1 MRTETTKL
9 PIDFGPDKSQIL
21 RGIAII
27 FMIILHN
34 NCGGLF
40 KICVPIF
47 TFLVGYGY
55 SFAKQKNLTHAAKR
69 SWHLLSHFW
78 LILLGVF
85 LPVAIWTANYNPTVS
100 LILSELFG
108 LESKLNWFSWYVY
121 FYIFAMIIMVPASR
135 FIDYYKIWG
144 VLILTISFFCIA
156 MSIHHISGWQEN
168 IWLQAAFDCCIV
180 SPPMFTGY
188 YLANNKIAE
197 KIELTHN
204 WISLMILGLIA
215 LGAFFFRGS
224 FYYASQLDF
233 ITVPI
238 FCLAIVGIFNIIR
251 NRQIHTLFIS
261 LGKESMNMWF
271 FHAIFF
277 TGVTSGLFYPLLSW
291 IQPKV
296 ILIIAMII
304 VSYFVGKVFTTV
316 YNILK

>member
-1 MRTETTKL
+1 
-9 PIDFGPDKSQIL
+9 
-21 RGIAII
+21 
-27 FMIILHN
+27 
-34 NCGGLF
+34 
-40 KICVPIF
+40 
-47 TFLVGYGY
+47 
-55 SFAKQKNLTHAAKR
+55 
-69 SWHLLSHFW
+69 
-78 LILLGVF
+78 
-85 LPVAIWTANYNPTVS
+85 
-100 LILSELFG
+100 
-108 LESKLNWFSWYVY
+108 
-121 FYIFAMIIMVPASR
+121 
-135 FIDYYKIWG
+135 
-144 VLILTISFFCIA
+144 
-156 MSIHHISGWQEN
+156 
-168 IWLQAAFDCCIV
+168 
-180 SPPMFTGY
+180 
-188 YLANNKIAE
+188 
-197 KIELTHN
+197 
-204 WISLMILGLIA
+204 MILGLIA

-277 TGVTSGLFYPLLSW
+277 TGVTSGVFYPLLSW